1 MRKWRSICSSRTRM
15 INGQGCSNNN
25 KSIAVIYFVLPQQ
38 HLEILSSS
46 VRAGWVIW
54 YPRRKGENGRT
65 ESPRKGIWPS
75 FLHKLHG
82 IRMDEQ
88 AARRWWRRD
97 ENSSDPISSPYP
109 VRLLVNFYSIY
120 RFARRGKERGYGNR
134 MDRKNRWWLNSFS
147 TI

>member
-82 IRMDEQ
+82 TGSEKMMTT
-88 AARRWWRRD
+88 RREFFRSHFLAIPRSFAG
-97 ENSSDPISSPYP
+97 ELLFYLPICEEGQREGLWES
-109 VRLLVNFYSIY
+109 N
-120 RFARRGKERGYGNR
+120 GQEE
-134 MDRKNRWWLNSFS
+134 
-147 TI
+147 